1 MPALL
6 PNYEYD
12 IFISY
17 RHKDNKY
24 DGWVTEFVTNL
35 EKELEATFKEN
46 VSIYF
51 DKNPRDGLLENYD
64 VDKSL
69 ESKRRS
75 LVLIPILSQTYCD
88 PKCFAWKNEFCAFNK
103 MIDADPLGREVRL
116 TGGNVVS
123 RILPVKIHDLDS
135 EDIKLLESET
145 KGFVRSIDFIYRE
158 PGVNR
163 PLRPQDDK
171 KDNRNRTDY
180 RNQINKAANAIKEIL
195 FSLQNQSSISY
206 VNEISFADAVNPGNT
221 KSISV
226 LPFVNLST
234 DPEQEYISDGIADE
248 IINSLVH
255 LKDLKVA
262 GRMSSFQFRGIQ
274 ADSREV
280 GERLGVSNVLE
291 GSVRKQGNRLRVTAQ
306 LVNVSDGFYLWSE
319 KYDRSIDDIFAIQD
333 EIALAVTEAL
343 KVTLLR
349 NDRERIVKSHTQN
362 TEAYEFFLKG
372 RFYVNRR
379 GAFILNGIAYFQKA
393 IEHDP
398 TFALAHAG
406 FADANL
412 LIASYGLGPPRRVM
426 DKVRASSERALQLD
440 ARICEPYCS
449 LGYYYTAFER
459 NWKQA
464 EKYFQTSIELNPHY
478 TMAHIWYGWNY
489 LTWVE
494 GNFEEAE
501 KHGRMA
507 IKLEP
512 LNAVCY
518 GACSLI
524 LHAAGKF
531 EEALAVCRAGIE
543 LDPNSFLCQLN
554 EGAIYFA
561 LHQYEES
568 IAAYELA
575 IRMSNRH
582 HFAVNG
588 LVWTYCGQGEI
599 EKAQALFDELKK
611 RAQTDYIGYTF
622 TGLSAAYLNKLD
634 EAFELFDKADYERE
648 PLLLTLKYEKW
659 VPPQLKKDPRY
670 QKLLSRINFPAG
682 ANAVTE
688 LR

>member
-6 PNYEYD
+6 PDYEYD

-35 EKELEATFKEN
+35 GKELEATLKEN

-51 DKNPRDGLLENYD
+51 DKNPTDGLLETYD

-69 ESKRRS
+69 ERKRKS
-75 LVLIPILSQTYCD
+75 LILIPILSQTYCD
-88 PKCFAWKNEFCAFNK
+88 PKSFAWKNEFCAFNK
-103 MIDADPLGREVRL
+103 MIDADPLGREIRL
-116 TGGNVVS
+116 TSGNVVS

-135 EDIKLLESET
+135 EDMKLLESET
-145 KGFVRSIDFIYRE
+145 KSVLRSIDFIYRE

-171 KDNRNRTDY
+171 NDNRNRTDY
-180 RNQINKAANAIKEIL
+180 RNQINKIANAIKEIL
-195 FSLQNQSSISY
+195 FSLKNHTTISY
-206 VNEISFADAVNPGNT
+206 VNEITFADAASRGNP

-226 LPFVNLST
+226 LPFVNLSA

-262 GRMSSFQFRGIQ
+262 GRMSSMQFRGIK

-280 GERLGVSNVLE
+280 GEKFGVSNVLE

-306 LVNVSDGFYLWSE
+306 LMNVADGFYLWSE
-319 KYDRSIDDIFAIQD
+319 KYDRSIEDIFAIQD
-333 EIALAVTEAL
+333 EIALAVTEKL
-343 KVTLLR
+343 KVTLLQ

-362 TEAYEFFLKG
+362 TEAYDLFLKG
-372 RFYVNRR
+372 RFYINRR
-379 GAFILNGIAYFQKA
+379 GAFIMNGIAYYQKA
-393 IEHDP
+393 IEADP

-406 FADANL
+406 YADANL
-412 LIASYGLGPPRRVM
+412 LIASYGLAPPRRVM
-426 DKVRASSERALQLD
+426 DKVKESSERALQLD
-440 ARICEPYCS
+440 PRLCEPYCS

-459 NWKQA
+459 NWKEA

-507 IKLEP
+507 IKIEP

-531 EEALAVCRAGIE
+531 QEALAVCKAGIE

-561 LHQYEES
+561 LHQFDESVASYES
-568 IAAYELA
+568 A
-575 IRMSNRH
+575 IKISNRH

-588 LVWTYCGQGEI
+588 LVWTYSAKGEVD
-599 EKAQALFDELKK
+599 KAHALFDELKK
-611 RAQTDYIGYTF
+611 RSQTEYIGYTF
-622 TGLSAAYLNKLD
+622 TGLSAAYLHNLD
-634 EAFELFDKADYERE
+634 EAFDFFDKADQERE
-648 PLLLTLKYEKW
+648 PLLLTIKYEKW
-659 VPPQLKKDPRY
+659 VPAELKNDVRY
-670 QKLLSRINFPAG
+670 QKLLDKVGFP
-682 ANAVTE
+682 NPS
-688 LR
+688 